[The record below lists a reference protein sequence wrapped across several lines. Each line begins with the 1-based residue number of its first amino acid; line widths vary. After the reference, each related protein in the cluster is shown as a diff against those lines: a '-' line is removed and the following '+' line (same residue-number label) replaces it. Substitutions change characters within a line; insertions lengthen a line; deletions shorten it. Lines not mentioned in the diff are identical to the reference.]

1 LRTLI
6 VLGNFLP
13 YSTYGTENLAYSVG
27 KELEKR
33 GEQVSIVCG
42 RPMNH
47 QLTTEFRLVR
57 DDFDKFPVE
66 RALYT
71 GGIQGNL
78 MARIYRNELFG
89 ESFRRYLRD
98 TNPDRAIVFH
108 FADLSG
114 VVLEILNK
122 LGVKT
127 VLVVTDFWSICPKG
141 TLLKTDNSLCVGPS
155 PLSANCIDCFVRE
168 GLRKRLVPRAK
179 ASQSMFRVSSVYES
193 ARFSWGVVRRT
204 SYLKRQLQTLKSI
217 VVPTNFTAQIL
228 RRNGIPRAL
237 IQVIPYGLEG
247 TPTQLRKEKTSSRY
261 QLSFGYIGILAPH
274 KGADLLISAFNKA
287 GVEDKARLSIYGDLP
302 GAPNETV
309 HRLRKLAG
317 RNPSIEFRGTF
328 PQSQISQIMA
338 SFDVLVVP
346 SMWYENSPLVIQF
359 AFACGVPVLGSDVPG
374 ISENVKHMK
383 NGLLFER
390 GNEEQLRQLIKK
402 LVEKPFI
409 LNDLRSN
416 LPKPKAIVEYVSEL
430 EACFEHSHLVDEL
443 IAASNTPMPHD
454 TGRSAHDD

>member
-33 GEQVSIVCG
+33 GDRVNIVCG
-42 RPMNH
+42 RPMSH
-47 QLTTEFRLVR
+47 QLMAEFRLVH
-57 DDFDKFPVE
+57 DDFDGFHVE

-89 ESFRRYLRD
+89 ENFRRYLRD
-98 TNPDRAIVFH
+98 TKPDRAIVFH

-127 VLVVTDFWSICPKG
+127 ILVATDFWSICPKG
-141 TLLKTDNSLCVGPS
+141 TLLKADNSLCSGPS
-155 PLSANCIDCFVRE
+155 LLSANCIDCFVRE

-179 ASQSMFRVSSVYES
+179 AAQSTFRVSSVYES
-193 ARFSWGVVRRT
+193 ARFLWGVVRRRG
-204 SYLKRQLQTLKSI
+204 YLKRQLRTLKSI

-237 IQVIPYGLEG
+237 IHVIPYGLEG
-247 TPTQLRKEKTSSRY
+247 TPTQLRKKKTSLRHH
-261 QLSFGYIGILAPH
+261 LSFGYVGILAPH
-274 KGADLLISAFNKA
+274 KGVHLLISAFNKA
-287 GVEDKARLSIYGDLP
+287 GVDDKARLSIYGDLP
-302 GAPNETV
+302 GAPKERV
-309 HRLRKLAG
+309 HRLRNLAR

-338 SFDVLVVP
+338 SLDALVVP

-359 AFACGVPVLGSDVPG
+359 AFACGVPVIGSNVPG

-402 LVEKPFI
+402 LVEKPSI
-409 LNDLRSN
+409 LKDLRSN
-416 LPKPKAIVEYVSEL
+416 LPKPKAIVDYVSEL
-430 EACFEHSHLVDEL
+430 EACFKHSHLVDEVTATEN
-443 IAASNTPMPHD
+443 IPVPQD
-454 TGRSAHDD
+454 TGRSVHDD